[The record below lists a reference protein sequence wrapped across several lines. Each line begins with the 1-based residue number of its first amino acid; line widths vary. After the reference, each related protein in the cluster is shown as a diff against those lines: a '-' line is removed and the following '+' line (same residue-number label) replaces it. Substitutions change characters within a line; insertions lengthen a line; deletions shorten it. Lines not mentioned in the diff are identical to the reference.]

1 MEEYDDLF
9 DSFNFG
15 IAKWYWGFIYYSVD
29 PITFQEK
36 FTIFR
41 FYFFEFSDSHLGLFL
56 LALAF
61 AERLFCCFVLD
72 ENVKCWRYSDSD
84 FVFSLDCF
92 ID

>member
-41 FYFFEFSDSHLGLFL
+41 FYFFEFSDCFLGVL
-56 LALAF
+56 LLGSA
-61 AERLFCCFVLD
+61 CD
-72 ENVKCWRYSDSD
+72 K
-84 FVFSLDCF
+84 
-92 ID
+92 